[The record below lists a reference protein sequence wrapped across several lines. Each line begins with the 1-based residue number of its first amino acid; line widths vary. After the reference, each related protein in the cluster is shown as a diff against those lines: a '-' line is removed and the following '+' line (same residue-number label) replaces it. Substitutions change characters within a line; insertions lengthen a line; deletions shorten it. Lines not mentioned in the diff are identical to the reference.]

1 MEREGIGGERKE
13 QGEEGTGRG
22 RDREMGEVRGG
33 GDWERLGY
41 AMQYREKHALHD
53 QWACHAIYHV
63 IVTKRGYRGES
74 FRAHYVMLA
83 HYSDCFLYL
92 SYILYIKKQ
101 FEVRTRG

>member
-1 MEREGIGGERKE
+1 
-13 QGEEGTGRG
+13 
-22 RDREMGEVRGG
+22 
-33 GDWERLGY
+33 
-41 AMQYREKHALHD
+41 MQYREKHALHD

-92 SYILYIKKQ
+92 SYILYIKKNSLRLGQ
-101 FEVRTRG
+101 EDKEVQGKVGVSYSH